1 MMQLLDVHKDVRYN
15 CCDINNQKA
24 GNGFMDS
31 MNSQITMSVSGLT
44 RTKDDK
50 AVYVLFTDNDKSA
63 EIAIPGCRVVSN
75 KGFTVEEM
83 NQLMEYV
90 KSEQDTIFE
99 MAKKVNPIYAMM
111 K

>member
-1 MMQLLDVHKDVRYN
+1 MYIKTYVIIVVTKN
-15 CCDINNQKA
+15 EKA
-24 GNGFMDS
+24 GNCFMDS
-31 MNSQITMSVSGLT
+31 KNSQITMSVSGMT

-50 AVYVLFTDNDKSA
+50 AVYVLFTDNNKSA

-75 KGFTVEEM
+75 KGFTTDEM